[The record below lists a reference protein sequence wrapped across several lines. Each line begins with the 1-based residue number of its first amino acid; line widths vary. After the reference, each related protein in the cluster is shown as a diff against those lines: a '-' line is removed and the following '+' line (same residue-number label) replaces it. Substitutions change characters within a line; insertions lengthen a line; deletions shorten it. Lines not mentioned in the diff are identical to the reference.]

1 MNFDI
6 IYNLATLSL
15 CQNLL
20 LGDIILASMP
30 QPSFKIEWDAH
41 EYEHKERSPDWFWAV
56 GIISVSVAIA
66 SVIFGNIIFGIL
78 VLISTFALALFINRP
93 PSTLRVAVDEKGI
106 TRGKVR
112 YPYQTLQSFWI
123 DTEHPHKKIILR
135 SEKLFMPLII
145 VPLGNEV
152 DTEQLHENLSNFLPE
167 EFHSLPLI
175 ERILE
180 YLGF

>member
-1 MNFDI
+1 
-6 IYNLATLSL
+6 
-15 CQNLL
+15 
-20 LGDIILASMP
+20 MP

-41 EYEHKERSPDWFWAV
+41 EYEHKQRSPDWFWAV
-56 GIISVSVAIA
+56 GIVSVSVAIA

-78 VLISTFALALFINRP
+78 VLIGAFALSLFANRP
-93 PSTLRVAVDEKGI
+93 PSTLHVAIDEKGV

-145 VPLGNEV
+145 VPLGDEV
-152 DTEQLHENLSNFLPE
+152 NAEQLNKNLSNFLSE
-167 EFHSLPLI
+167 EFYSLPLV